1 MAKLDVA
8 TLLSDQLHEPDTAST
23 AEAPEIHTT
32 NLPESRT
39 PGVPTSQDALD
50 GPLRDEEVLSTEQQV
65 PKYLRL
71 ERKDT
76 RLRADQ
82 LDELGRL
89 ARRLQRGRPRRSGER
104 ITENTLIR
112 VGVDLVLALSDCLDG
127 AGDEGELAARALA
140 RLDVGDDR

>member
-8 TLLSDQLHEPDTAST
+8 TLLNDQLHEPDTAST
-23 AEAPEIHTT
+23 SEAPETGT
-32 NLPESRT
+32 ANLPESRT
-39 PGVPTSQDALD
+39 PAVPTSGDALG
-50 GPLRDEEVLSTEQQV
+50 GPLHAHEVQSTEQQV

-71 ERKDT
+71 DRKDT
-76 RLRADQ
+76 RLRTDQ

-89 ARRLQRGRPRRSGER
+89 ARRLQRARPQGSGER

-140 RLDVGDDR
+140 RLNVGG